1 MRKIRRVSHLEA
13 EKLKLRIT
21 ELELE
26 KTLKKD
32 WIEVKEKL
40 SPKSLFAES
49 VQNVKNKHWLES
61 GIHAVASFVG
71 SKILEKLDEK
81 MGTRESKDNSGNHSN
96 SAHGK
101 SGAEKFH
108 HETY

>member
-1 MRKIRRVSHLEA
+1 MRKIKRISHLEA
-13 EKLKLRIT
+13 EKLKLRVT

-32 WIEVKEKL
+32 WTEVKERL

-61 GIHAVASFVG
+61 GIHAAASFVG

-81 MGTRESKDNSGNHSN
+81 MGKRESKDHSGNYSN
-96 SAHGK
+96 QSHGK
-101 SGAEKFH
+101 SGAENFH
-108 HETY
+108 HETH